1 MDLLRVTGMQ
11 VLDNMPNPYRFKLSG
26 NKYLVLRPPASA
38 LTDSQSNT
46 ILFDHLRKMTGDG
59 GAAHPSDLLILATIH
74 P

>member
-38 LTDSQSNT
+38 LTRSQSNI
-46 ILFDHLRKMTGDG
+46 ILFDHLRKMTGD
-59 GAAHPSDLLILATIH
+59 AAHLSDLLILATIS